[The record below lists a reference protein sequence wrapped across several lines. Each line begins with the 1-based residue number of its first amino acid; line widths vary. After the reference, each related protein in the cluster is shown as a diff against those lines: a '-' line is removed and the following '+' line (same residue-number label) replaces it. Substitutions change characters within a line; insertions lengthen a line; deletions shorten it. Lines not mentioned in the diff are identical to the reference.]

1 MADKFTNND
10 IGEITSKIKWQPYKS
25 TYVIFIMIILMI
37 ISLLCIII
45 YLISNQNTIKC
56 DIKYMDENINN
67 RIQKIEKHLETLSST
82 FDNKTNILEE
92 SLLDNS
98 NEIRYLASTSGKNIK
113 NLNLLQKGGYEQ
125 PIFANEKED
134 LTLYSASVGN

>member
-134 LTLYSASVGN
+134 LTLYSASAGN